1 MHRLQAGSVYRG
13 GPWKGSAGIWF
24 SADSEFAGS
33 RIPTVP
39 AYMQDNLTVRTV
51 WLLLQIAI
59 VTVRFQ
65 EVLADYFKTL
75 RRFVFSGIFP
85 EPFRTCIAQGI
96 EAGFTFLFQGIAAPV
111 QVGHES
117 TYRLMPGLQKADCVQ
132 GTPENGL
139 TMRTTARA
147 NYPSRPPSPAKLK
160 RALVLR
166 YNVDSF
172 LAEKRSGHGGVC
184 GESLEI
190 HFLKMQ

>member
-1 MHRLQAGSVYRG
+1 
-13 GPWKGSAGIWF
+13 
-24 SADSEFAGS
+24 
-33 RIPTVP
+33 
-39 AYMQDNLTVRTV
+39 MQDNLTVRTV

-65 EVLADYFKTL
+65 EVLAEYFKTL

-85 EPFRTCIAQGI
+85 KPLRTRIAQGI

-132 GTPENGL
+132 GAPENGL

-172 LAEKRSGHGGVC
+172 FTEK
-184 GESLEI
+184 
-190 HFLKMQ
+190 